1 MLAVKSPLG
10 QRGLYQGSSH
20 GIVTFTIRAKPLP
33 ETIIAFLQRNV
44 SIIRRLQRD
53 SVLNSNSNSNKNQ
66 GEENYEE
73 DEARDGD
80 AHRDELFQLPS
91 VTVDEFWP
99 ALEKVFEQAGP
110 DWKGKGLVD
119 RIRAFGPNGVGP
131 NILFGRDEGA
141 NHDQLS

>member
-33 ETIIAFLQRNV
+33 ETITAFLQRNV
-44 SIIRRLQRD
+44 SIIKRLLRD
-53 SVLNSNSNSNKNQ
+53 SVLSSNSTSYKN
-66 GEENYEE
+66 ESEE
-73 DEARDGD
+73 DDEEARDGD
-80 AHRDELFQLPS
+80 AHRDELFQQPS
-91 VTVDEFWP
+91 VTMDEFWP

-110 DWKGKGLVD
+110 DWKAKGLVD

-131 NILFGRDEGA
+131 NLLFGREEGTGRE
-141 NHDQLS
+141 QLS